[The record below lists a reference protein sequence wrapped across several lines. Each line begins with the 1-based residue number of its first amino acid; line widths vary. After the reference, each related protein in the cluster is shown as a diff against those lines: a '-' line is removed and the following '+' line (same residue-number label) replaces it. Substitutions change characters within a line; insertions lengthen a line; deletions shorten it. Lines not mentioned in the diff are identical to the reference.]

1 MKKSAALLSFY
12 LITLLTCVGQTVIYS
27 TDFGTDASFPA
38 GYTNSSQI
46 QISQVG
52 PSTGYTGASGS
63 DYVNCLNNVGS
74 AQTLTVN
81 PPISTVGFENINV
94 IWGARQNNAPT
105 ITLEWSTDGFAT
117 AGNSITYTEV
127 TDDDTWAL
135 VNGGTAANLPAGAD
149 GAANLQFRFSYT
161 GSLSALNYYKI
172 DNIRKLQS
180 LRDLLPQHKR
190 SPNYLKILS
199 VNEKRKNQKR

>member
-1 MKKSAALLSFY
+1 MFSSFNKLRNKLKNIFSTFELCNILLTMIMKKSAALLSFY

-27 TDFGTDASFPA
+27 TDFGTDGSFPT

-94 IWGARQNNAPT
+94 IWGARQNNARM
-105 ITLEWSTDGFAT
+105 E
-117 AGNSITYTEV
+117 
-127 TDDDTWAL
+127 
-135 VNGGTAANLPAGAD
+135 
-149 GAANLQFRFSYT
+149 
-161 GSLSALNYYKI
+161 
-172 DNIRKLQS
+172 
-180 LRDLLPQHKR
+180 H
-190 SPNYLKILS
+190 
-199 VNEKRKNQKR
+199 